1 LVRKYFWKND
11 SFLTLKSVCSLVEG
25 AGISALVLLHPG
37 PVLEAVASGLTHH
50 LGLPLLV
57 VDYLS
62 ASSTHLTLNFAPS
75 ALSVGRALADL
86 LAAEQL
92 AGPVVFYTDYR
103 QLAVFD
109 ALVAAGGLKAGG
121 SGAARLVK
129 VETEGLW
136 AMERRPA
143 GEGTAAGVLVLL
155 ACRRADGLA
164 FLEAALLAGWL
175 GRGSR
180 VVLPCLDLRPV
191 DIVKYEGVG
200 AVIYLAYLD
209 VPGDRQGGL
218 QGGLTGHLM
227 EDILTGQAC
236 FSIRQ
241 YCMTSLSTF
250 FRIIDYKL
258 IRLLVLRRP

>member
-1 LVRKYFWKND
+1 M
-11 SFLTLKSVCSLVEG
+11 CSLVEG

-37 PVLEAVASGLTHH
+37 PVLEAVASSLTH

-62 ASSTHLTLNFAPS
+62 ATSAHLTLNFAPS

-109 ALVAAGGLKAGG
+109 AIVAAGGLKAGG

-129 VETEGLW
+129 VETNGW
-136 AMERRPA
+136 IVERRPV

-180 VVLPCLDLRPV
+180 VVLPCLDLRPA

-209 VPGDRQGGL
+209 VPGDRQSGLQGDLQSGLQGGL
-218 QGGLTGHLM
+218 QAGLTGHLM

-236 FSIRQ
+236 FSDRQ
-241 YCMTSLSTF
+241 YSMTSLSTF
-250 FRIIDYKL
+250 FRIIDNK
-258 IRLLVLRRP
+258 IN

>member
-1 LVRKYFWKND
+1 M
-11 SFLTLKSVCSLVEG
+11 CSLVEG

-37 PVLEAVASGLTHH
+37 PVLEAVASGLAHH

-57 VDYLS
+57 VDYI
-62 ASSTHLTLNFAPS
+62 APSTHLTLNFAPS
-75 ALSVGRALADL
+75 ALTVGRATADL

-129 VETEGLW
+129 VETDGW
-136 AMERRPA
+136 IVERRPA

-180 VVLPCLDLRPV
+180 VVLPCLDLWPV

-209 VPGDRQGGL
+209 IPGDRQGGL

-236 FSIRQ
+236 LSVRQ
-241 YCMTSLSTF
+241 YCKTSLSTF
-250 FRIIDYKL
+250 F
-258 IRLLVLRRP
+258 

>member
-1 LVRKYFWKND
+1 MVRQYFWRND
-11 SFLTLKSVCSLVEG
+11 SFLTLKSVCSLVEDQEG

-37 PVLEAVASGLTHH
+37 PVLEAVASGLAHH

-57 VDYLS
+57 VDYI
-62 ASSTHLTLNFAPS
+62 APSTHLTLNFAPS

-92 AGPVVFYTDYR
+92 AGPIVFYTDYR

-109 ALVAAGGLKAGG
+109 ALLAAGGLKAGG

-136 AMERRPA
+136 VMERRPA
-143 GEGTAAGVLVLL
+143 GEGTAAAGVLVLL
-155 ACRRADGLA
+155 SCRRADGLA

-180 VVLPCLDLRPV
+180 VVLPCLDLRPP

-218 QGGLTGHLM
+218 QGDLQGGLQGGLRGGLTGHLM

-236 FSIRQ
+236 FSVRQ
-241 YCMTSLSTF
+241 CCTL
-250 FRIIDYKL
+250 
-258 IRLLVLRRP
+258 RLL

>member
-1 LVRKYFWKND
+1 M
-11 SFLTLKSVCSLVEG
+11 CSLVEG

-37 PVLEAVASGLTHH
+37 PVLEAVSSNLAH

-57 VDYLS
+57 ADYLA
-62 ASSTHLTLNFAPS
+62 ASVHLTLNFAPS
-75 ALSVGRALADL
+75 ALSVGRAMGDL
-86 LAAEQL
+86 LEAEQL
-92 AGPVVFYTDYR
+92 ASPVVFYTDYR

-121 SGAARLVK
+121 TGAARLVK

-180 VVLPCLDLRPV
+180 VVLPCLDLRPA

-218 QGGLTGHLM
+218 QGDLQRYTSMKFFFGLFLQKPKPYGPKGL
-227 EDILTGQAC
+227 
-236 FSIRQ
+236 
-241 YCMTSLSTF
+241 
-250 FRIIDYKL
+250 
-258 IRLLVLRRP
+258 

>member
-1 LVRKYFWKND
+1 MCR
-11 SFLTLKSVCSLVEG
+11 LVEG

-37 PVLEAVASGLTHH
+37 PVLEAVASSLTH

-57 VDYLS
+57 VDYI

-109 ALVAAGGLKAGG
+109 ALVAAGG

-136 AMERRPA
+136 AVERRPA

-180 VVLPCLDLRPV
+180 VVLPCLDLRPA

-200 AVIYLAYLD
+200 AVIYMAYLD
-209 VPGDRQGGL
+209 VPGDLQGGLQGDRQGGLQGSL

-236 FSIRQ
+236 LSVRQ
-241 YCMTSLSTF
+241 YCMPIFTE
-250 FRIIDYKL
+250 
-258 IRLLVLRRP
+258 

>member
-1 LVRKYFWKND
+1 M
-11 SFLTLKSVCSLVEG
+11 EG

-37 PVLEAVASGLTHH
+37 PVLEAVASSLTH

-57 VDYLS
+57 VDYL
-62 ASSTHLTLNFAPS
+62 AASTHHMLNFAPS
-75 ALSVGRALADL
+75 ALSVGRATADL

-109 ALVAAGGLKAGG
+109 ALVAAGGLIAGG

-129 VETEGLW
+129 VETEGMW

-175 GRGSR
+175 GRGSK
-180 VVLPCLDLRPV
+180 VVLPCLDLRPA

-218 QGGLTGHLM
+218 QGGLTGYLM

-236 FSIRQ
+236 LSVIQ
-241 YCMTSLSTF
+241 YYMTALSTF
-250 FRIIDYKL
+250 FRIIDYEINLTARTYTPMKKQSEECNFL
-258 IRLLVLRRP
+258 PRP

>member
-1 LVRKYFWKND
+1 LVRQYFWRND

-37 PVLEAVASGLTHH
+37 PVLEAVASGLAH

-62 ASSTHLTLNFAPS
+62 ASTHLMLNFAPS

-92 AGPVVFYTDYR
+92 AGPIVFYTDYH

-136 AMERRPA
+136 TVERRPA

-180 VVLPCLDLRPV
+180 VVLPCLDLRPA

-236 FSIRQ
+236 FSIGQ
-241 YCMTSLSTF
+241 YCMPSLGTF
-250 FRIIDYKL
+250 FRIIYYNIKT
-258 IRLLVLRRP
+258 LLVLRRP